1 MEMKKLTYEAP
12 EAQVFG
18 VETQDHFLLA
28 SGAQLSNMSV
38 EEVEDWD
45 S

>member
-1 MEMKKLTYEAP
+1 METKKLTYEAP

-18 VETQDHFLLA
+18 VETQNCFA
-28 SGAQLSNMSV
+28 SAQVSSMSV
-38 EEVEDWD
+38 EDVEDWD